1 MLRNKLKMLP
11 KTELHL
17 HLGGSVDAKTF
28 VDLAGKHDLHISTAY
43 DEPEDL
49 YDYDNLVDFL
59 KIYSLI
65 SQSCRDKD
73 DFHRIT
79 YECLSRCAEHGARYV
94 ELFFS
99 PEEHLKYGVSYQTI
113 LDGIIAGAKDAEKD
127 TGVIYQLIPAIN
139 RELGPERAIQFVTM
153 VCAYRRDDIIGIGL
167 DFDESANP
175 PEVFEEAFK
184 LAAKNGLHKT
194 SHEGEVGPASN
205 VVNSIDVLG
214 CERVDH
220 GYHIVDD
227 IEHME
232 RFVEEQILF
241 TVCPVTTTVTTRW
254 RDLDAEDH
262 AIRLMADAGLKIMI
276 NSDDPPMLH
285 TDLTNEYM
293 IMMDKLKFGIEDI
306 KTFILNGID
315 GAWLDDSTK
324 RQWRS
329 EWSAEIDKIIL
340 ELN

>member
-59 KIYSLI
+59 KKYSLI

-139 RELGPERAIQFVTM
+139 RELGPERAIQFVAM

-184 LAAKNGLHKT
+184 LATKNGLHKT

-232 RFVEEQILF
+232 RFAEEQILF

-315 GAWLDDSTK
+315 GAWLDNSTK

-329 EWSAEIDKIIL
+329 EWSAEIDKIMRYA
-340 ELN
+340 

>member
-1 MLRNKLKMLP
+1 MLP

-99 PEEHLKYGVSYQTI
+99 PEEHLKYGVSYQII

-139 RELGPERAIQFVTM
+139 RELGPERAIQFVAM

-184 LAAKNGLHKT
+184 LATKNGLHKT

-232 RFVEEQILF
+232 RFAEEQILF

-315 GAWLDDSTK
+315 GAWLDNSTK

-329 EWSAEIDKIIL
+329 EWSAEIDKIMRYA
-340 ELN
+340 

>member
-28 VDLAGKHDLHISTAY
+28 VDLAGKHDLHISTVY

-139 RELGPERAIQFVTM
+139 RELGPERAIQFVAM

-184 LAAKNGLHKT
+184 LATKNGLHKT

-232 RFVEEQILF
+232 RFAEEQILF

-276 NSDDPPMLH
+276 NSDDRADVAYRSH
-285 TDLTNEYM
+285 KRIHDH
-293 IMMDKLKFGIEDI
+293 
-306 KTFILNGID
+306 D
-315 GAWLDDSTK
+315 G
-324 RQWRS
+324 
-329 EWSAEIDKIIL
+329 
-340 ELN
+340 

>member
-1 MLRNKLKMLP
+1 MLP

-65 SQSCRDKD
+65 SQSCRGKD

-340 ELN
+340 E

>member
-99 PEEHLKYGVSYQTI
+99 PEEHLKYGVSYQII

-139 RELGPERAIQFVTM
+139 RELGPERAIQFVAM

-184 LAAKNGLHKT
+184 LATKNGLHKT

-232 RFVEEQILF
+232 RFAEEQILF

-315 GAWLDDSTK
+315 GAWLDNSTK

-329 EWSAEIDKIIL
+329 EWSAEIDKIMRYA
-340 ELN
+340 

>member
-94 ELFFS
+94 EFFFS
-99 PEEHLKYGVSYQTI
+99 PEEHLKYGVSYQII

-340 ELN
+340 E